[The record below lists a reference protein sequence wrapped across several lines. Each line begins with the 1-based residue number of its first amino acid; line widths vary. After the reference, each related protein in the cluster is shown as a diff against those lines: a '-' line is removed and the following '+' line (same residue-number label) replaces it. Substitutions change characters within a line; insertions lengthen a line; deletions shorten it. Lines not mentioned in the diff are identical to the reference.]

1 MYSVLILFE
10 IIGLLVCAGGVVLVI
25 ISCLKTIKGK
35 KRIGGI
41 ITGAVLAFVSF
52 SVCLLGGAYI
62 VLSNADLKPS
72 SDPSSRQ
79 MKESIADALNRQD
92 TDALS
97 TLFAEE
103 SVSGYELTR
112 DDAEAIFNLLRSE
125 TTVESVKTTRTG
137 MNDTAVTTY
146 TFSIKTEAP
155 VKRVVIVDCILRSP
169 KDSFKGIQHIS
180 IGGRD
185 MEKVNFGKKPDFY
198 NHKR

>member
-1 MYSVLILFE
+1 
-10 IIGLLVCAGGVVLVI
+10 
-25 ISCLKTIKGK
+25 
-35 KRIGGI
+35 
-41 ITGAVLAFVSF
+41 
-52 SVCLLGGAYI
+52 
-62 VLSNADLKPS
+62 
-72 SDPSSRQ
+72 

-97 TLFAEE
+97 ALFAEE
-103 SVSGYELTR
+103 SVSGNELTR

-125 TTVESVKTTRTG
+125 TQVESVKTTRTG

-185 MEKVNFGKKPDFY
+185 IEKVNFGKKPDFY